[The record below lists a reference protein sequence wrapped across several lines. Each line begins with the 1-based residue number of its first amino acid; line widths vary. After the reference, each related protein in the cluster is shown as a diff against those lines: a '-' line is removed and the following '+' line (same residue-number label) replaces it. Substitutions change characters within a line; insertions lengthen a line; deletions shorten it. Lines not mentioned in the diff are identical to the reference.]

1 MNFVKNLVDDMKDEF
16 TNIASEG
23 KGAAEFSGYINTGCY
38 MLNAVLSGSIY
49 GGVPDNKILALAGE
63 EATGK
68 TFFALGIV
76 KNFLEEDEENV
87 VCFYDT
93 EASITM
99 DMMRQ
104 RGVDVNRVIIV
115 EPTTIQQ
122 FRHHVLKLLKA
133 YESKVD
139 RPRMLIVLDSLGM
152 LSTTKEMEDT
162 SEGKETRDMTKA
174 AVIKA
179 TFRVLTLKLAK
190 AKVPLILT
198 NHTYAAVGAFFPTK
212 EMSGG
217 SGLKYAASTIVY
229 LAKKKERDGTEVVG
243 NIIRATMH
251 KSRLAKENAQVE
263 LLLKYESGL
272 DPYYGLLPLAEK
284 YGVIKKEGRQYV
296 LNDGRK
302 VFGKVINENPE
313 EVYTP
318 EMLDELDKAANMEYR
333 YGSANVVEDTEN
345 E

>member
-122 FRHHVLKLLKA
+122 FRHHVLKLLQ
-133 YESKVD
+133 
-139 RPRMLIVLDSLGM
+139 
-152 LSTTKEMEDT
+152 
-162 SEGKETRDMTKA
+162 
-174 AVIKA
+174 AV
-179 TFRVLTLKLAK
+179 VCSS
-190 AKVPLILT
+190 V
-198 NHTYAAVGAFFPTK
+198 H
-212 EMSGG
+212 
-217 SGLKYAASTIVY
+217 
-229 LAKKKERDGTEVVG
+229 
-243 NIIRATMH
+243 
-251 KSRLAKENAQVE
+251 
-263 LLLKYESGL
+263 
-272 DPYYGLLPLAEK
+272 LPL
-284 YGVIKKEGRQYV
+284 
-296 LNDGRK
+296 
-302 VFGKVINENPE
+302 
-313 EVYTP
+313 
-318 EMLDELDKAANMEYR
+318 
-333 YGSANVVEDTEN
+333 
-345 E
+345 